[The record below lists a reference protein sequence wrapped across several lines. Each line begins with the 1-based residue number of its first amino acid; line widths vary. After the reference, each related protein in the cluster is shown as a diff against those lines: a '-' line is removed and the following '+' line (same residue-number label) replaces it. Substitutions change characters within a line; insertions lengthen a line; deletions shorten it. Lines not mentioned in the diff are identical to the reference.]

1 MTLLHANFY
10 LRNVQAFQ
18 RALDS
23 ITNAS
28 SHGSGGLASTSGG
41 KSSSKSSQLAVA
53 AELNARDWLGR
64 TVLHLSTAVIDG
76 GEYTRLL
83 LRHQQVNVNLQDSES
98 GWTALHRA
106 LYNGNISAVYDML
119 LHARIQH

>member
-1 MTLLHANFY
+1 MNLLHAYFH

-23 ITNAS
+23 ITNAT
-28 SHGSGGLASTSGG
+28 HGSGGLVSSSVG
-41 KSSSKSSQLAVA
+41 KSSSKSSQIAIA
-53 AELNARDWLGR
+53 AELNAKDWLGR
-64 TVLHLSTAVIDG
+64 TVLHLSVAAPDG
-76 GEYTRLL
+76 VEYTRML

-106 LYNGNISAVYDML
+106 LYNGNISAVYVCFTFRD
-119 LHARIQH
+119 